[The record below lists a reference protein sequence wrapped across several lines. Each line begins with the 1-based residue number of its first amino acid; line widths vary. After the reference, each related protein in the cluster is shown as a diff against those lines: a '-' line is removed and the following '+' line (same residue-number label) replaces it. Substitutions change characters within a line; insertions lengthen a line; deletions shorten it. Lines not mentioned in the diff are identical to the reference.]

1 MMSKL
6 VTIYGGSGFIGRYI
20 ARRMAKEDW
29 RVRIAVRRPNEA
41 LFVKPYGVVG
51 QVEPILCNIRDDK
64 SVANALRGADVVVNC
79 VGLLQEKAKNTFNS
93 VQNEGADR
101 IARLAVSEGVVRIV
115 HVSAIGADINA
126 DSDYAKSKAMGEANI
141 LKHMPNAVILRPS
154 IVFGA
159 EDQFF
164 NRFASMARFGPV
176 LPIVGA
182 ETKFQPVFVDD
193 VAEAAVL
200 GITGIAEHGIYE
212 LAGPDQDTFR
222 GLMYRMLKVIQRRR
236 LVLDVPMFMARL
248 MAASFEMGNKLT
260 FGIAP
265 VPMTRD
271 QVKSLSVDN
280 VPSGEFPGFEKLGIE
295 PVSMVSVLPEYLWPF
310 RVSGQFAEIKS
321 SAKNLKS

>member
-20 ARRMAKEDW
+20 ARRMAKKGW

-51 QVEPILCNIRDDK
+51 QVEPVLCNIRDDE
-64 SVANALRGADVVVNC
+64 SVASALRGADVVVNC

-93 VQNEGADR
+93 VQNKGADR
-101 IARLAVSEGVVRIV
+101 IARLAASEGVVRIV

-182 ETKFQPVFVDD
+182 ETKFQPVSVDD

-200 GITGIAEHGIYE
+200 GITGIAKPGIYE

>member
-20 ARRMAKEDW
+20 ARRMAKEGW

-51 QVEPILCNIRDDK
+51 QVEPVLCNIRDDK
-64 SVANALRGADVVVNC
+64 SVASALRGADVVVNC

-101 IARLAVSEGVVRIV
+101 IARLAASEGVVRIV

-182 ETKFQPVFVDD
+182 ETKFQPVSVDD

-200 GITGIAEHGIYE
+200 AITGIAKPGIYE

>member
-1 MMSKL
+1 MSKL

-20 ARRMAKEDW
+20 ARRMAKEGW

-51 QVEPILCNIRDDK
+51 QVEPVLCNVRDDK
-64 SVANALRGADVVVNC
+64 SVASALRGADVVVNC

-101 IARLAVSEGVVRIV
+101 IARLAASEGVVRIV

-182 ETKFQPVFVDD
+182 ETKFQPVSVDD

-200 GITGIAEHGIYE
+200 GITGIAKPGIYE

-280 VPSGEFPGFEKLGIE
+280 VLSGEFPGFEELGIE

-310 RVSGQFAEIKS
+310 RVFGQFAEIKS

>member
-1 MMSKL
+1 MSKL

-20 ARRMAKEDW
+20 ARRMAKEGW

-51 QVEPILCNIRDDK
+51 QVEPVLCNIRDDK
-64 SVANALRGADVVVNC
+64 SVASALRGADVVVNC

-101 IARLAVSEGVVRIV
+101 VARLAVSEGVVRIV

-182 ETKFQPVFVDD
+182 ETKFQPVSVDD

-200 GITGIAEHGIYE
+200 GITGIAKPGIYE

-280 VPSGEFPGFEKLGIE
+280 VPSGEFPGFEELGIE

>member
-1 MMSKL
+1 MSKL

-20 ARRMAKEDW
+20 ARRMAKEGW
-29 RVRIAVRRPNEA
+29 RVSIAVRRPNEA

-64 SVANALRGADVVVNC
+64 SVENALLGADVVVNC

-101 IARLAVSEGVVRIV
+101 IARLAASEGVVRIV

-126 DSDYAKSKAMGEANI
+126 DSDYAKSKGMGEANI

-182 ETKFQPVFVDD
+182 ETKFQPVSVDD

-200 GITGIAEHGIYE
+200 AITGIAKPGIYE

-280 VPSGEFPGFEKLGIE
+280 VLSGEFPGFEELGIE

-310 RVSGQFAEIKS
+310 RVFGQFAEIKS

>member
-1 MMSKL
+1 MSKL

-20 ARRMAKEDW
+20 ARRMAKEGW

-51 QVEPILCNIRDDK
+51 QVEPVLCNIRDDK
-64 SVANALRGADVVVNC
+64 SVASALRGADVVVNC

-101 IARLAVSEGVVRIV
+101 IARLAASEGVVRIV

-164 NRFASMARFGPV
+164 NRFASMARFGPI

-182 ETKFQPVFVDD
+182 ETKFQPVSVDD

-200 GITGIAEHGIYE
+200 GITGIAKPGIYE

-280 VPSGEFPGFEKLGIE
+280 VPSGEFPGFEELGIE

>member
-1 MMSKL
+1 MSKL

-20 ARRMAKEDW
+20 ARRMAKEGW

-51 QVEPILCNIRDDK
+51 QVEPVLCNIRDDK
-64 SVANALRGADVVVNC
+64 SVASALRGADVVVNC

-182 ETKFQPVFVDD
+182 ETKFQPVSVDD

-200 GITGIAEHGIYE
+200 GITGIAKPGIYE

-248 MAASFEMGNKLT
+248 MAASFEIGNKLT

-280 VPSGEFPGFEKLGIE
+280 VPSGEFPGFEELGIE

>member
-20 ARRMAKEDW
+20 ARRMAKEGW

-51 QVEPILCNIRDDK
+51 QVEPVLCNIRDDK
-64 SVANALRGADVVVNC
+64 SVASALRGADVVVNC

-182 ETKFQPVFVDD
+182 ETKFQPVSVDD

-200 GITGIAEHGIYE
+200 GITGIAKPGIYE

-248 MAASFEMGNKLT
+248 MGASFEMGNKLT

-280 VPSGEFPGFEKLGIE
+280 VPSGEFPGFEELGIE

-310 RVSGQFAEIKS
+310 RVFGQFAEIKS